1 MSRWRPHR
9 GHEHRRRERGSL
21 AIELVILTPLL
32 VIFMMILVGLGR
44 FVEVQGQ
51 VAGAARDAARAASD
65 TQDAGTALSSAQQ
78 TADADLTGGSECA
91 STPRVSFGG
100 DTDLAPGGQVNV
112 VVSCTIRLTGLSLA
126 GFAPTK
132 VITAEASAPIDTY
145 SMGG

>member
-1 MSRWRPHR
+1 MSRWLHR
-9 GHEHRRRERGSL
+9 HRARDRGSL

-32 VIFMMILVGLGR
+32 VIFMMIMVGLGR
-44 FVEVQGQ
+44 YVEVQGQ
-51 VAGAARDAARAASD
+51 VAGAARDAARAASG
-65 TQDAGTALSSAQQ
+65 TQNAGTVLTTAQQ
-78 TADADLTGGSECA
+78 TADADLTGGAECA

-100 DTDLAPGGQVNV
+100 GTSLAPGGQINV
-112 VVSCTIRLTGLSLA
+112 VVSCTIKLTGLSLA